1 MTKALGYTRLSQQSD
16 TSIANQEANIRAYA
30 EAHGLPLAEIL
41 NDGEQS
47 SGFDTDELE
56 AYHILVERVRHGDID
71 AVIVNDKRRLVRD
84 ENEVMRLIADLRS
97 NDVDLHT
104 HQSGQVDLSEPIN
117 AAIEILRAATAA
129 EEKRKEIERSK
140 EAIQKKQARGDDL
153 GRPRFGMEYG
163 PEGRRQVPGDEFD
176 TVLEVLRLERE
187 GHSYDTIAEKTGVAL
202 GTISRVV
209 DRREWYVE
217 RAKLGEA

>member
-1 MTKALGYTRLSQQSD
+1 MTTALGYTRLSQQSD
-16 TSIANQEANIRAYA
+16 TSIANQQANIRAYA
-30 EAHGLPLAEIL
+30 ETHGLTLAEVL
-41 NDGEQS
+41 SDGEQS

-56 AYHILVERVRHGDID
+56 AYHSLVERVRHGGIG

-97 NDVDLHT
+97 NDVTLHT

-153 GRPRFGMEYG
+153 GRPRFGMEYSAD
-163 PEGRRQVPGDEFD
+163 GRRQVPGDEFG
-176 TVLEVLRLERE
+176 TVLEVLKLERE
-187 GHSYDTIAEKTGVAL
+187 GSTYDEIAETTGVPL
-202 GTISRVV
+202 GTVSRIIN
-209 DRREWYVE
+209 RREWYVE
-217 RAKLGEA
+217 REQYAES